1 MINLWKIQNVLVAE
15 KKHHKDVQN
24 ARANGIALGNAS

>member
-1 MINLWKIQNVLVAE
+1 MINLWMIQNVLVVE

-24 ARANGIALGNAS
+24 AKANGIALENVN